1 MRLVD
6 LNVSIKLHNNEKVID
21 FLKNTKSD
29 IVTLQEVMRGI
40 EETVYD
46 RYNNSKIIKES
57 LKDTHHHSFFGPLW
71 VADKHIK
78 NGTITKDFGG
88 MAEQGNE
95 IISKYPII
103 EASNQFFYK
112 KYQIFRDTTDF
123 RKTDHARAV
132 IVAILEI
139 NNQKLRLLNIHGIW
153 NEGKIGDE
161 RTIKEC
167 EYLLSLIEDNTI
179 PSIIVGD
186 FNLDP
191 QSKSIKILNKKLTN
205 LIEKYNIKSTR
216 PTVKDGLD
224 VGNSVDDY
232 IFVNDKIKVNNF
244 EVKQTDASDHYPLIL
259 DFEIID

>member
-6 LNVSIKLHNNEKVID
+6 LNVSIKLDNNEKVID

-112 KYQIFRDTTDF
+112 NYQIFRDTTDF

-179 PSIIVGD
+179 PTIVVGD
-186 FNLDP
+186 FNLNP
-191 QSKSIKILNKKLTN
+191 QSKSIEILNKKLTN

-232 IFVNDKIKVNNF
+232 IVNNF

>member
-6 LNVSIKLHNNEKVID
+6 LNIGIKLDNNDKVIS
-21 FLKNTKSD
+21 FLKEKNAD
-29 IVTLQEVMRGI
+29 IITLQEVMRGI

-95 IISKYPII
+95 IISKFPIV

-112 KYQIFRDTTDF
+112 SYQIYKDTTEF
-123 RKTDHARAV
+123 KKTDHARAV
-132 IVAILEI
+132 ELTILEI
-139 NNQKLRLLNIHGIW
+139 NNKKLQLLNINGIW
-153 NEGKIGDE
+153 NEGKVGDE
-161 RTIKEC
+161 RTKKEC
-167 EYLLSLIEDNTI
+167 EYLLSLVEKNTVPTI
-179 PSIIVGD
+179 VVGD
-186 FNLDP
+186 FNLNP
-191 QSKSIKILNKKLTN
+191 QSESIQLLNKKFTN
-205 LIEKYNIKSTR
+205 LIEKYNIPSTR
-216 PTVKDGLD
+216 PQVKDGLE
-224 VGNSVDDY
+224 VGNKIDDY
-232 IFVNDKIKVNNF
+232 IFINDKIKVNNF
-244 EVKQTDASDHYPLIL
+244 EVEVTEVSDHYPLIL

>member
-6 LNVSIKLHNNEKVID
+6 LNVAIKLDNNEKVID
-21 FLKNTKSD
+21 FLKNTESD
-29 IVTLQEVMRGI
+29 IITLQESMRGI
-40 EETVYD
+40 DNTVYD
-46 RYNNSKIIKES
+46 RYNNSKLIKEAV
-57 LKDTHHHSFFGPLW
+57 KNTHKYDFYGALW
-71 VADKHIK
+71 VSDKHIK
-78 NGTITKDFGG
+78 KGVVTKDFGG

-95 IISKYPII
+95 IISRYPII
-103 EASNQFFYK
+103 EASNDFFHK
-112 KYQIFRDTTDF
+112 NYQIFRDTTDF
-123 RKTDHARAV
+123 RKNDHGRAV
-132 IVAILEI
+132 VVAIVEI

-153 NEGKIGDE
+153 NEGKIGDD

-179 PSIIVGD
+179 PTIIVGD

-232 IFVNDKIKVNNF
+232 IFVNDKIKVNKF

-259 DFEIID
+259 DFELID

>member
-1 MRLVD
+1 MRWVD
-6 LNVSIKLHNNEKVID
+6 LNVSIKLDNNEKVID

-95 IISKYPII
+95 IIAKYPIV
-103 EASNQFFYK
+103 EASNHFFHKNYE
-112 KYQIFRDTTDF
+112 IFKDTKDF
-123 RKTDHARAV
+123 KKTDHARAV
-132 IVAILEI
+132 IVATLEI
-139 NNQKLRLLNIHGIW
+139 NNKKLQLLNIHGIW
-153 NEGKIGDE
+153 NEGKVGDE
-161 RTIKEC
+161 RTKKEC
-167 EYLLSLIEDNTI
+167 EYLLSLVEKNTI
-179 PSIIVGD
+179 PTIIVGD
-186 FNLDP
+186 FNLTP
-191 QSKSIKILNKKLTN
+191 QSESIQILNKKLTN
-205 LIEKYNIKSTR
+205 LIEKYNISSTR
-216 PTVKDGLD
+216 PQIRNGLEI
-224 VGNSVDDY
+224 GNKIDDY

-244 EVKQTDASDHYPLIL
+244 EVEVTDVSDHYPLIL

>member
-6 LNVSIKLHNNEKVID
+6 LNVAIKLDNNEKVID
-21 FLKNTKSD
+21 FLKNTESD
-29 IVTLQEVMRGI
+29 IITLQESMRGI
-40 EETVYD
+40 DNTVYD
-46 RYNNSKIIKES
+46 RYNNSKLIKEAV
-57 LKDTHHHSFFGPLW
+57 KNTHKYDFYGALW
-71 VADKHIK
+71 VSDKHIK
-78 NGTITKDFGG
+78 NGVVTKDFGG

-95 IISKYPII
+95 IISRYPII
-103 EASNQFFYK
+103 EASNNFFHK
-112 KYQIFRDTTDF
+112 NYQIFRDTTAF

-132 IVAILEI
+132 VVAIVEI

-179 PSIIVGD
+179 PTIVVGD
-186 FNLDP
+186 FNLNP

-259 DFEIID
+259 DFELID

>member
-6 LNVSIKLHNNEKVID
+6 LNVSIKLDNNEKVID

-112 KYQIFRDTTDF
+112 NYQIFRDTTDF

-153 NEGKIGDE
+153 NEGKIGDD

-179 PSIIVGD
+179 PTIIVGD
-186 FNLDP
+186 FNLNSK
-191 QSKSIKILNKKLTN
+191 SKSIKILNKKLTN

-224 VGNSVDDY
+224 VGNCIDDY

-259 DFEIID
+259 DFELID

>member
-6 LNVSIKLHNNEKVID
+6 LNIGIKLDNNDKVIS
-21 FLKNTKSD
+21 FLKEKNAD
-29 IVTLQEVMRGI
+29 IITLQEVMRGI

-95 IISKYPII
+95 IISRYPII
-103 EASNQFFYK
+103 EASNHFFHK
-112 KYQIFRDTTDF
+112 NYQIFIDTTDF

-132 IVAILEI
+132 VVAIVEI

-179 PSIIVGD
+179 PTIIVGD

-224 VGNSVDDY
+224 VGNCIDDY

-259 DFEIID
+259 DFELID

>member
-6 LNVSIKLHNNEKVID
+6 LNIGIKLDNNDKVIS
-21 FLKNTKSD
+21 FLKEKNAD
-29 IVTLQEVMRGI
+29 IITLQEVMRGI

-95 IISKYPII
+95 IISRYPII
-103 EASNQFFYK
+103 EASNHFFHK
-112 KYQIFRDTTDF
+112 NYQIFRDTTDF

-132 IVAILEI
+132 VVAIVEI

-167 EYLLSLIEDNTI
+167 EYLLSLIEDHTI
-179 PSIIVGD
+179 PTIIVGD
-186 FNLDP
+186 FNLNP
-191 QSKSIKILNKKLTN
+191 QSKSIEILNKKLTN

-224 VGNSVDDY
+224 VGGRVDDY

-244 EVKQTDASDHYPLIL
+244 EVKQIDVSDHYPLIL
-259 DFEIID
+259 DFELID